1 MVFGILLSGIWS
13 NDIFAHAAYA
23 QLSNNV
29 ISDVNI
35 TLPTPGQQVPVGE
48 LTISGTSADNVTT
61 NCQVD
66 VDWNDQKPYQKTLAN
81 GPGGVNDY
89 SNWTFTYTRDYHL
102 ITNGT
107 NELTARLSCT
117 DNSIPVTWDTVDVLG
132 TSGST
137 TSTSNVGCISNDDQI
152 GISKLVNATNATN
165 ATTTTT
171 VTLPSLVYNFEQSP
185 NLSGSDCIDIA
196 NNSSLQLSMFSIA
209 SWFNT
214 QMDVSNGSN
223 AFIVTKGGVGSDS
236 EGKNMNYG
244 IWMID
249 SENIETGFENSS
261 GDNYFVMSPSNYSD
275 GNWHYVVGTY
285 NGSAVAL
292 YVDGVQ
298 VASNLTTTSPSAIPD
313 NTGTQPVRIGAN
325 SLELVDRKGDG
336 YFTGRIG
343 EIRLWNRSLSAEEVS
358 AAYNSGL
365 FNTTG
370 QVLYLPFSS
379 QNHPPVTDAG
389 PDLTVNENQVI
400 LLNNAKGSDS
410 DPEDT
415 LTYKWTQI
423 GGSPLVRLSNNNTA
437 TPVFNTPLDIP
448 ADTTFTLQFSVTDN
462 HGLNDNDTMNV
473 LVKNIPSPPPPT
485 SPPELE
491 DEAAAAADGD
501 EAAAAADEDEA
512 AAAADEDEAAAAAD
526 GAEAAAA
533 ADEDEAAAA
542 ADEDEAAAAADEDE
556 AAAAANEDEAAAA
569 ADEEA
574 ETVAADESTVVT
586 VAANENKT
594 VSITEDAAFVVT
606 ISASEDKS
614 GSVVVTV
621 AAPKD
626 KAGAESQVTEL
637 NDEGDKP
644 VIENETIAENGTN
657 PIVESEEEALQ
668 EQAKEKENL
677 DA

>member
-23 QLSNNV
+23 QLSNTV

-35 TLPTPGQQVPVGE
+35 TSPTPGRQVPVGE
-48 LTISGTSADNVTT
+48 LTISGTSADNATT

-66 VDWNDQKPYQKTLAN
+66 VDWNNQRPYQKTLAT
-81 GPGGVNDY
+81 GPSGVNDY
-89 SNWTFTYTRDYHL
+89 SNWTFTYTDNYHL

-107 NELTARLSCT
+107 NELTAKLSCT
-117 DNSIPVTWDTVDVLG
+117 DNSIPVAWDTVDVLG
-132 TSGST
+132 IST
-137 TSTSNVGCISNDDQI
+137 TTSNNTVDVLGTTNTTTTTTTTNTSNVSCININDQI
-152 GISKLVNATNATN
+152 GISKLVNATNSTTN
-165 ATTTTT
+165 ATTTR

-196 NNSSLQLSMFSIA
+196 NNSSLQLTMFSIA

-214 QMDVSNGSN
+214 QMNVSNGSN

-244 IWMID
+244 IWMLD
-249 SENIETGFENSS
+249 SENIQIGFENSS
-261 GDNYFVMSPSNYSD
+261 GANYFVMSSSNYSD
-275 GNWHYVVGTY
+275 GNWHYAVGTY
-285 NGSAVAL
+285 DGSAVKL

-298 VASNLTTTSPSAIPD
+298 VASNLTTTPTLSPSPSTIPD

-325 SLELVDRKGDG
+325 SLELVDGKGDG
-336 YFTGRIG
+336 YFIGRIG
-343 EIRLWNRSLSAEEVS
+343 EIRLWNRTLSAEEVS

-400 LLNNAKGSDS
+400 LLNNSKGSDS

-437 TPVFNTPLDIP
+437 TPIFNAPSDIS

-462 HGLNDNDTMNV
+462 DGLNDNDTMNV
-473 LVKNIPSPPPPT
+473 LVKSIPSPPSPPPT
-485 SPPELE
+485 APPELEE
-491 DEAAAAADGD
+491 DEAAAA
-501 EAAAAADEDEA
+501 
-512 AAAADEDEAAAAAD
+512 
-526 GAEAAAA
+526 
-533 ADEDEAAAA
+533 
-542 ADEDEAAAAADEDE
+542 
-556 AAAAANEDEAAAA
+556 
-569 ADEEA
+569 
-574 ETVAADESTVVT
+574 
-586 VAANENKT
+586 
-594 VSITEDAAFVVT
+594 
-606 ISASEDKS
+606 
-614 GSVVVTV
+614 
-621 AAPKD
+621 
-626 KAGAESQVTEL
+626 
-637 NDEGDKP
+637 
-644 VIENETIAENGTN
+644 
-657 PIVESEEEALQ
+657 
-668 EQAKEKENL
+668 
-677 DA
+677 